1 MAVQAE
7 QNSEGYTDQEL
18 PQTEADHERIQA
30 RDDRN
35 IEQIV

>member
-18 PQTEADHERIQA
+18 PQTEADHELVQTQE
-30 RDDRN
+30 DRN